1 MHMPIFESGPGYVC
15 LRDLGRNVV
24 KKRFGRVFANR
35 AAYFVQ
41 PFANS

>member
-1 MHMPIFESGPGYVC
+1 MHTLIFEPEPGSAC
-15 LRDLGRNVV
+15 LRDLGRNAV
-24 KKRFGRVFANR
+24 KKRFSQVFANR